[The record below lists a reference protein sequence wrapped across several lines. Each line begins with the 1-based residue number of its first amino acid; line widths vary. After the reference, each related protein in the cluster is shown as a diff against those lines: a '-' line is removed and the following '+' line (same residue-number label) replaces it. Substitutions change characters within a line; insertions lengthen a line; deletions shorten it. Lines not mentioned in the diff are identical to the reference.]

1 MATAIFGNPILRVD
15 ESAALSLVI
24 ESEWS
29 PRFQH
34 FLTLRRIPSFVESA
48 GTRIED
54 RVCDVLVLARGIAP
68 ERVEGAI
75 AEWQAALGN
84 DRGARSADAPR

>member
-1 MATAIFGNPILRVD
+1 MATAIFGNPVLRVD

-29 PRFQH
+29 PRFQQ

-48 GTRIED
+48 GTRVED
-54 RVCDVLVLARGIAP
+54 RVCDVLVLARGIARD
-68 ERVEGAI
+68 RVEGAI
-75 AEWQAALGN
+75 AEWQAALAS
-84 DRGARSADAPR
+84 DRGAHGASPTR